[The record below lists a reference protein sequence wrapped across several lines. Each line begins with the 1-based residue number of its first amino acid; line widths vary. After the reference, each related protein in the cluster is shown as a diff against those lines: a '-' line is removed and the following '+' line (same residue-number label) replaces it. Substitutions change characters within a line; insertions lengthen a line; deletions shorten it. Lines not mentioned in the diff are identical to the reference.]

1 MPETDPNQKRRED
14 DPQRARSLRE
24 RLENLPIPGFLRR
37 FLSSTYLISRAL
49 VRDQVMRR
57 NIMMWTVMTAV
68 VMLFVGWTFLDGWL
82 RENYLLF
89 ILFWLVVAWL
99 TVFSALMAVFD
110 MLIQVAKGRARGKK
124 LRKEIL
130 LNELE
135 KIKKDMEEKKG
146 E

>member
-1 MPETDPNQKRRED
+1 MPETDPKPTQPQD
-14 DPQRARSLRE
+14 DPRRPRNLKS
-24 RLENLPIPGFLRR
+24 RLKKLPMPGFLRG
-37 FLSSTYLISRAL
+37 FLSTTYLISRAL

-82 RENYLLF
+82 RQNYLLF

-130 LNELE
+130 LKELE
-135 KIKKDMEEKKG
+135 KIKKDMEGKKG